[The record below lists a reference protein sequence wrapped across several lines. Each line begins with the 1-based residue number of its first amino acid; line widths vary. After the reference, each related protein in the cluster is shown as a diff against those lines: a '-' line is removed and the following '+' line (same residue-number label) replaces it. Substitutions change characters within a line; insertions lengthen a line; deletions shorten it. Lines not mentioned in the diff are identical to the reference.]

1 MAVWFT
7 APSNAERGQDDNAH
21 QNLKQAK
28 RVLRKADFTAEPVTS
43 VSEARKIYRRLHKLG
58 LRVGSTGSRFLRAAR
73 PGDWFRSAY
82 SHRPQTQPRSAGSFW
97 RSSSCPA
104 CTAPGGVERRTIEK
118 NKLLATLALAEDGG
132 SCVQVAPG
140 LGCSTEIVAFSDKA
154 NEFRDVNCE
163 VVAVSVDSH
172 FSHLAWIN
180 TPRKNGGLGH
190 MNIALLSD
198 LTKQI
203 SRDYGVLLEGPGLAL
218 RGLFIIDPNGVIK
231 HLSVNDLPVGRSV
244 EETLRL
250 VKAFQF
256 VEIHGEVCPA
266 NWTPDSPTIKPNPTA
281 SKEYFEKVN
290 Q

>member
-1 MAVWFT
+1 MAAAAGRLLRASVTRHVSAVPWGVSAAATLRPAVFGRKCLANVVW
-7 APSNAERGQDDNAH
+7 SGYG
-21 QNLKQAK
+21 QAK
-28 RVLRKADFTAEPVTS
+28 FAFSTSSSNCVPAVTQHAPYFKSTAVVNGEFKELSLDDFKGKYLVLFFYPLDFTFV
-43 VSEARKIYRRLHKLG
+43 
-58 LRVGSTGSRFLRAAR
+58 
-73 PGDWFRSAY
+73 
-82 SHRPQTQPRSAGSFW
+82 
-97 RSSSCPA
+97 CP
-104 CTAPGGVERRTIEK
+104 
-118 NKLLATLALAEDGG
+118 
-132 SCVQVAPG
+132 
-140 LGCSTEIVAFSDKA
+140 TEIVAFSDKA
-154 NEFRDVNCE
+154 NEFHDVNCE

-203 SRDYGVLLEGPGLAL
+203 SRDYGVLLEGAGLAL

-231 HLSVNDLPVGRSV
+231 HLSVSDLPVGRSV

-256 VEIHGEVCPA
+256 VETHGEVCPA